1 MRIFTGI
8 QHIVWDWNGTLLGDT
23 ALCIDVMNELLAERG
38 MPLLD
43 KARYQAIFDFPVID
57 YYRRLGFDF
66 TRDPFDIIGA
76 EFIRRYENRRTEA
89 RLQPNARE
97 TLAAVQQAGLDQY
110 VLSAYKHDTLETL
123 LAHFGVRSFF
133 RDVVGSDNV
142 YAHGKLEQ
150 GRGWIRAQRF
160 DPSTVLLIGDTRHDF
175 EVAQA
180 MGCRCLL
187 VADGY
192 HPRAKLE
199 PLGAPVVESLR
210 DVLSAVSNMQK
221 SADFHKG

>member
-1 MRIFTGI
+1 MNDFASI
-8 QHIVWDWNGTLLGDT
+8 HHLVWDWNGTLLDDT
-23 ALCIDVMNELLAERG
+23 ALCIDVMNGLLAERD

-43 KARYQAIFDFPVID
+43 KARYQDLFDFPVIE

-66 TRDPFDIIGA
+66 ARDPFDIIGA
-76 EFIRRYENRRTEA
+76 EFIRRYEARRTEA
-89 RLQPNARE
+89 RLQPHARDTISE
-97 TLAAVQQAGLDQY
+97 LQRAGFAQY
-110 VLSAYKHDTLETL
+110 VLSAYKHDTLESL
-123 LAHFGVRSFF
+123 LAHFGVRDFF

-142 YAHGKLEQ
+142 YAHGKIEQ
-150 GRGWIRAQRF
+150 GRAWIRAQGF
-160 DPSTVLLIGDTRHDF
+160 DPATVLLIGDTRHDF

-199 PLGAPVVESLR
+199 PLGAPVV
-210 DVLSAVSNMQK
+210 DDLSGVCREVGVRS
-221 SADFHKG
+221 